1 MLFKFVTLCVAD
13 RNVLLRNNSRSITKQ
28 IGFSIWQKT
37 FNDRI
42 IRSEQGYQE
51 VWQYIDE
58 NPLGQNGGR

>member
-1 MLFKFVTLCVAD
+1 M
-13 RNVLLRNNSRSITKQ
+13 LRNNSRSITKQ